1 MHRFT
6 RERVLPRPASDEFR
20 PVLYNSWEATYFGLS
35 LENQTALARV
45 AASIGVELFVVDD
58 GWFGARRHDR
68 AGLGD
73 WTVSPDVFPDGLRP
87 LADEIRRL
95 GMKFGLWVEP
105 EMVNPDSDLYRAH
118 PDWVLHFPGRPRSES
133 RQQLILDFGRP
144 EVVAYILAALDALV
158 RENGVDFFKWDM
170 NRYASEPGSVAG
182 KAIWRRH
189 VEGFYHIIDEL
200 RRAHPTL
207 NVQSC
212 SGGGGRIDLGVLA
225 RADQVWTSDNTD
237 AHDRTFIQDGF
248 SLVYPPRAM
257 ESWVTHATNH
267 QTARLSSLDLRFDV
281 AMRGA
286 LGIGSALNTL
296 PADELEVYRRKI
308 AFYKI
313 IRPVMQEGDLY
324 RLDAAVSSGRSI
336 WLSVSPDASRA
347 VYSAVIL
354 GQLQG
359 AHFAAPP
366 LRALTADALYAVSDE
381 HGRETGRYPGW
392 QLMSLG
398 LPGDRRDGGMGGADR
413 SRTVLLERVD

>member
-1 MHRFT
+1 M
-6 RERVLPRPASDEFR
+6 
-20 PVLYNSWEATYFGLS
+20 
-35 LENQTALARV
+35 
-45 AASIGVELFVVDD
+45 
-58 GWFGARRHDR
+58 
-68 AGLGD
+68 
-73 WTVSPDVFPDGLRP
+73 
-87 LADEIRRL
+87 
-95 GMKFGLWVEP
+95 
-105 EMVNPDSDLYRAH
+105 YRAH

-225 RADQVWTSDNTD
+225 RATDQVWTSDNTD

-267 QTARLSSLDLRFDV
+267 QTGRLSSLDLPFRRGHARRVGHRFRAQHAAGGRTGGLPPEDRV
-281 AMRGA
+281 LQNHPARGA
-286 LGIGSALNTL
+286 GGRPSTGST
-296 PADELEVYRRKI
+296 
-308 AFYKI
+308 
-313 IRPVMQEGDLY
+313 
-324 RLDAAVSSGRSI
+324 
-336 WLSVSPDASRA
+336 
-347 VYSAVIL
+347 
-354 GQLQG
+354 
-359 AHFAAPP
+359 PP
-366 LRALTADALYAVSDE
+366 CR
-381 HGRETGRYPGW
+381 
-392 QLMSLG
+392 Q
-398 LPGDRRDGGMGGADR
+398 ADR
-413 SRTVLLERVD
+413 SGT